1 MQPGKTPKPNQDAG
15 GLDAKV
21 ERLRHE
27 IRDRIGERRYEMWL
41 ANHINLSIHENRVTI
56 GVGSPFLQTWL
67 MRQFRTDF
75 LAAAQCL
82 VGPSATIDVVVDPKL
97 TRELV
102 VTDAPS
108 RSAIGTKEAVPAE
121 TPQSVQHPASAKRVL
136 TNATVETTSVPA
148 AATGPSSRGGR
159 RLAALEEFMVSEGN
173 EVAVASAREVVRRPG
188 ETYRLLYLHGPVGC
202 GKTHLLEGIRRGLQ
216 EQHSTRTSV
225 LLTAEAFAN
234 YFTVALGDRTLP
246 AFRQRFRTVD
256 VLLIDDID
264 FFEGKR
270 AFQEEF
276 LHTVADLIDHGR
288 QVVLTGDRHPRLMT
302 RLPEELVS
310 RVQSGMIGRL
320 EAPDEATR
328 RDIVRQLAR
337 RVEGEFTDEALN
349 YVAQKFK
356 HNVRELEGAMNCL
369 QTAGTVSRKPV
380 TLSLARRVLA
390 ELERDCLRIVRL
402 ADIERVVCDLFG
414 VKPVE
419 LKSDSRSR
427 TVSQP
432 RMLAMYLARKHTQAA
447 YQEIGKHFGNR
458 NHSTVMSAER
468 KVEGWV
474 QSSAELRVCSQVW
487 RVPELLDTL
496 EQRLLAG

>member
-1 MQPGKTPKPNQDAG
+1 MQPGKTPKPNQRAG
-15 GLDAKV
+15 GFDAKV
-21 ERLRHE
+21 EQLRHE
-27 IRDRIGERRYEMWL
+27 IRDRVGERRYEMWL
-41 ANHINLSIHENRVTI
+41 ANHISLAIHENRVAV

-67 MRQFRTDF
+67 MRQFRADF

-82 VGPSATIDVVVDPKL
+82 VGPAATIDVVVDSKL

-108 RSAIGTKEAVPAE
+108 RSALDNVQSPTAEMSRSEPRSISETRSLTEAANP
-121 TPQSVQHPASAKRVL
+121 SAV
-136 TNATVETTSVPA
+136 VVSS
-148 AATGPSSRGGR
+148 SSRGGR
-159 RLAALEEFMVSEGN
+159 RLAALDEFMVSEGN

-188 ETYRLLYLHGPVGC
+188 DTYRLLYLHGPVGC

-216 EQHSTRTSV
+216 EQHGTRTSV

-234 YFTVALGDRTLP
+234 YFTVALGERTLP

-256 VLLIDDID
+256 VLLVDDID

-310 RVQSGMIGRL
+310 RIQSGMIGRL

-380 TLSLARRVLA
+380 TLALARRVLA